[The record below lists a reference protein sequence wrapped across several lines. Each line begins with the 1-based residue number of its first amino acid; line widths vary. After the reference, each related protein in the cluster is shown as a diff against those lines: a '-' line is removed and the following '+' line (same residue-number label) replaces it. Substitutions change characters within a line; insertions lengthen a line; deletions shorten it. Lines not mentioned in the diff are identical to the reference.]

1 MEGRGGSYKEI
12 KWAPG
17 RGGGEELNLGKGRVK
32 RAWRQ
37 VLLQR

>member
-17 RGGGEELNLGKGRVK
+17 RGGGGEELNLGKGRVK
-32 RAWRQ
+32 GTWR
-37 VLLQR
+37 